1 MSYQPHRLNEFV
13 PNYVPHSDFLPTN
26 QVVDGKPTDVK
37 DLVILILSRS
47 LNIS

>member
-26 QVVDGKPTDVK
+26 QIVDGKPTEVK
-37 DLVILILSRS
+37 DLVFLILSRS
-47 LNIS
+47 PNIS

>member
-1 MSYQPHRLNEFV
+1 MAYQPHRLNEFV

-26 QVVDGKPTDVK
+26 QIVDGKPTDVK
-37 DLVILILSRS
+37 DLVISILSRS